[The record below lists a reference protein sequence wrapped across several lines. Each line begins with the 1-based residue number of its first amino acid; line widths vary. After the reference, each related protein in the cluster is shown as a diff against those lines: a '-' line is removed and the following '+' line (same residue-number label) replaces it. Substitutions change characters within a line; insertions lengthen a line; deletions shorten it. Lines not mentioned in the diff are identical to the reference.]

1 MRLDHINVRTDD
13 LESVKV
19 AFTDLLGL
27 TEGER
32 PPFPNPGHWLYG
44 EGRPIVHL
52 SSDNGEEA
60 GNSTGALDH
69 IAFHDDD
76 FNGLI
81 ARLERAGI
89 GYDKRIVPGSGVRQV
104 FFRIPHGIRIEVNF
118 TPEAAPAEAQTP

>member
-13 LESVKV
+13 LASVKQ
-19 AFTDLLGL
+19 AFTDILGL

-52 SSDNGEEA
+52 SGTDAPSSGL
-60 GNSTGALDH
+60 STGALDH

-76 FNGLI
+76 FDGLI
-81 ARLERAGI
+81 ARLDDAGI
-89 GYDKRIVPGSGVRQV
+89 DYESRTVPGSGARQV
-104 FFRIPHGIRIEVNF
+104 FFHIPCGIRIEVGF
-118 TPEAAPAEAQTP
+118 APKAAGGED